1 MNFSKHLFD
10 SILYLFFPLKCVN
23 CQKIIPRIAQ
33 HCQDTELTN
42 SSVNEH
48 ISENLFDKY
57 FCPSCIAQKFE
68 LFEPPFCERCGKKFE
83 CKEYEHAQNHF
94 CEDCLQSISKIG
106 RVRAG
111 ARYSGIVKESIQHF
125 KYQKKLALADPL
137 EKILFSGFTEYFD
150 PSNIDLIMPVPLHTS
165 KLRQRGFNQSFLVV
179 KNFIKMLKK
188 INAQCKLEIDY
199 NSLKRIKKTDPQIQ
213 FTAEQRKENVKN
225 AFKIVNKD
233 KIKNKKILLIDDVY
247 TTGAT
252 STEAASE
259 LLCAGALSVDVLV
272 IARA

>member
-1 MNFSKHLFD
+1 MKDFFKYLFD
-10 SILYLFFPLKCVN
+10 SILYFLFPLKCLN
-23 CQKIIPRIAQ
+23 CHKLIPRTDQNTKIT
-33 HCQDTELTN
+33 D
-42 SSVNEH
+42 SSVDKS
-48 ISENLFDKY
+48 ISGKLFEKY
-57 FCPSCIAQKFE
+57 FCSDCITQTFE
-68 LFEPPFCERCGKKFE
+68 FFEPPFCERCGKKFE
-83 CKEYEHAQNHF
+83 YNEYAHAQNHF
-94 CEDCLQSISKIG
+94 CEDCLKSKSKIG

-125 KYQKKLALADPL
+125 KYQKKLALAKPL
-137 EKILFSGFTEYFD
+137 EKILFSGFNEYFD
-150 PSNIDLIMPVPLHTS
+150 PSNIDLIIPVPLHAS
-165 KLRQRGFNQSFLVV
+165 KLRQRGFNQSFLVI

-188 INAQCKLEIDY
+188 INGQYKLEIDY
-199 NSLKRIKKTDPQIQ
+199 NSLKRVKKTNPQIQ

-225 AFKIVNKD
+225 AFKIVNKE
-233 KIKNKKILLIDDVY
+233 KIKNKKILLIDDVF